1 MYLGYQKEKIKFYT
15 ETPLDKEL
23 YSLDRIE
30 ETEAEYVFNGD
41 EYVLKTA
48 EWETQ
53 QLQKA
58 KDAKYTEAL
67 TKAYTY
73 LGSGDAYYELREGIT
88 FEASDSN
95 ISKLTSCMLDLGR
108 QEAFADAGDDI
119 TKIIEN
125 LINIFKGK
133 ISGKTIKWTTR
144 EDVLIDLNVLEIVK
158 ILKGIEAIQSVVWSI
173 KYPDYLKQIKNA
185 ETIQEVNA
193 IVIDYEQG
201 AGNAVNI
208 Q

>member
-1 MYLGYQKEKIKFYT
+1 MEIKAQLNKPYT
-15 ETPLDKEL
+15 ESQKVDFI
-23 YSLDRIE
+23 IE
-30 ETEAEYVFNGD
+30 NNHKKGYEIRETEEALEAWGNTDAEFL
-41 EYVLKTA
+41 EQAKT
-48 EWETQ
+48 
-53 QLQKA
+53 
-58 KDAKYTEAL
+58 AKYTEAL
-67 TKAYTY
+67 TKAYTF

-125 LINIFKGK
+125 VINIFKGR

-158 ILKGIEAIQSVVWSI
+158 ILKGIEAIQLRVWSV
-173 KYPDYLKQIKNA
+173 KYPEYIKRIKNA
-185 ETIQEVNA
+185 ETEKDINSIIIE
-193 IVIDYEQG
+193 Y
-201 AGNAVNI
+201 
-208 Q
+208 